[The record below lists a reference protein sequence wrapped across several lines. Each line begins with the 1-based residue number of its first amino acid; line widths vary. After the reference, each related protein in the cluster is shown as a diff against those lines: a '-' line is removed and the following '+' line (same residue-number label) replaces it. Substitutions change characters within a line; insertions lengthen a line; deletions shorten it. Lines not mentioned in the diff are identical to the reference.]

1 MSAEPASSRSRSVT
15 HAIALLDPIAEALAH
30 AHARGV
36 CTPSVSLGRG
46 RALAQGDAAPSSR
59 SSYGAPEQR
68 SVAYGIPG
76 PWTDVFNLALVL
88 VELLRAL
95 GIEPPPEVSAVV
107 ARALAPY
114 PAERWQTAESFWR
127 ALREAAWIA
136 SGKPS
141 LAQQPCPTSSASA
154 TSSARAST
162 SSVPTSPCF
171 EDPTSSS
178 TP

>member
-1 MSAEPASSRSRSVT
+1 MSAEPVPTRSVR

-36 CTPSVSLGRG
+36 CTPSVSLGRAK
-46 RALAQGDAAPSSR
+46 RVQSDAAPSSR

-68 SVAYGIPG
+68 SEAYGIPG
-76 PWTDVFNLALVL
+76 PWTDVFNLALVF

-95 GIEPPPEVSAVV
+95 GVDPPAEVSAVV
-107 ARALAPY
+107 ARALASY
-114 PAERWQTAESFWR
+114 PAERWQTAESFWG
-127 ALREAAWIA
+127 ALRDAAWIA

-141 LAQQPCPTSSASA
+141 LAQPCPTSSVSA
-154 TSSARAST
+154 TSSATAST
-162 SSVPTSPCF
+162 TSVPTSQRF

>member
-1 MSAEPASSRSRSVT
+1 MSAEPVCSRSVT

-30 AHARGV
+30 AHSRGV
-36 CTPSVSLGRG
+36 CTPSVSLGRV
-46 RALAQGDAAPSSR
+46 RPPVQGDAAPSSR

-68 SVAYGIPG
+68 SKAYGIPG

-136 SGKPS
+136 SGKLSP
-141 LAQQPCPTSSASA
+141 AQPCPTSSASA

-162 SSVPTSPCF
+162 SSVPASPCF

-178 TP
+178 TL